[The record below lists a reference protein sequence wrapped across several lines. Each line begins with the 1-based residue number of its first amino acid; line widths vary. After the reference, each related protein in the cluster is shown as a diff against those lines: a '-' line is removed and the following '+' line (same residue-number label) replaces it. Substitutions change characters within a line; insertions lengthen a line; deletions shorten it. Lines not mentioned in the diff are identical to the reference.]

1 MFKKKK
7 NTSDDRPEERLKK
20 GRKKGPKRG
29 LKKGPKTL
37 GSRIRELFSRG
48 EFSEELFE
56 QLEDL
61 LIEADVGVRTTAEL
75 VNALREDGPFESN
88 EEIVE
93 ALRGRIASRLKA
105 VTLEPDPEALTLFV
119 VLGVNGTGKTTT
131 IAKLARHFR
140 DVVGIKGVV
149 MAAGDT
155 FRAAA
160 VNQLSLHGDR
170 LGVRVIQQ
178 GQNADPGA
186 VIYDALESA
195 ESRGERLVLADTA
208 GRMHTRKDLV
218 SQLQKV
224 DRIVRR
230 KMDPE
235 NYRRIMVIDA
245 TTGQNGLRQAEL
257 FHEAVGIDAAV
268 IAKYDSTAKGGIA
281 VALCAE
287 LGVPIAFLGTGEKYE
302 HLVPFSP
309 DDYLDRLL
317 SM

>member
-7 NTSDDRPEERLKK
+7 NRPEDGPGKK
-20 GRKKGPKRG
+20 S
-29 LKKGPKTL
+29 KTL

-48 EFSEELFE
+48 EFSDELYE

-61 LIEADVGVRTTAEL
+61 LIEADVGVRTTSEL
-75 VNALREDGPFESN
+75 VDSLRADGPFESN
-88 EEIVE
+88 EEIVQ
-93 ALRGRIASRLKA
+93 ALRGLISSKLKA
-105 VTLEPDPEALTLFV
+105 VTLKPDPDALTLFV

-140 DVVGIKGVV
+140 DVAGMDGVV

-160 VNQLSLHGDR
+160 VNQLSLHGER
-170 LGVRVIQQ
+170 LGVRVVQQ

-195 ESRGERLVLADTA
+195 ESRGEKLVLADTA
-208 GRMHTRKDLV
+208 GRMHTRSDLV

-230 KMDPE
+230 KMDPA

-287 LGVPIAFLGTGEKYE
+287 LGVPIAFLGVGEKYE
-302 HLVPFSP
+302 DLVPFSSE
-309 DDYLDRLL
+309 DYLDRLL